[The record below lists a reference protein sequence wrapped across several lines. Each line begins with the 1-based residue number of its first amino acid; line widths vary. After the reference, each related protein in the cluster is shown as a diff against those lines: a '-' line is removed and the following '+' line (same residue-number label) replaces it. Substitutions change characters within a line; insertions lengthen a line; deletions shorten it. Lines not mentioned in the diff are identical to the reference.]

1 MDATTIERPAVAEE
15 VIDRAEVRD
24 GKPLVRYGAT
34 EAALAALRQQYQGVQ
49 YDLTTTS
56 GDKAARAA
64 RLQLVTLRTGLEKRR
79 KEFKAP
85 AIEFGKLIDA
95 EAARITTE
103 IMALEN
109 PIDAQIKADEQ
120 RRAEERAAREKAE
133 AERKAKLQA
142 GVDGMAGFIRQAQQ
156 PGMTAARLASGISV
170 LEGLTFPAEQW
181 QEYHAAAVK
190 AHAEALDYLRT
201 AHAGAVEREAEAA
214 RLAAERAEL
223 ERQREAQRQEQARID
238 AEAARLKDAE
248 MEREAAEH
256 RAMEAERLAALTA
269 DAPKPQDDD
278 TMDGPVTTGAPA
290 GLLQDDCAGL
300 SKALAS
306 KPDAMANAREAA
318 QMINGLTAAETLA
331 TASVSG
337 LVLESDS
344 TPATLELGDINARMG
359 VTMTADFVATALG
372 MPWRDTANAAKLWRE
387 SDWPLIKAALVKHVE
402 GLL

>member
-133 AERKAKLQA
+133 AERKAKMQA

-190 AHAEALDYLRT
+190 AHAEALEYLRT

-214 RLAAERAEL
+214 RLAAERADL
-223 ERQREAQRQEQARID
+223 ERQREEQRQEQARID

-256 RAMEAERLAALTA
+256 RAMEAARLAEMTA

-278 TMDGPVTTGAPA
+278 PMDGHILTDKETVSCGDAANNGPSCGDGSHMADVTQPLSAAPA
-290 GLLQDDCAGL
+290 CVDSSPTINAQGLAG
-300 SKALAS
+300 
-306 KPDAMANAREAA
+306 DF
-318 QMINGLTAAETLA
+318 
-331 TASVSG
+331 
-337 LVLESDS
+337 LVESDS
-344 TPATLELGDINARMG
+344 TPATLKLGDINIRLG
-359 VTMTADFVATALG
+359 FTMTADFVASTLG
-372 MPWRDTANAAKLWRE
+372 MPWRDTAKSAKLWRE